1 MATLN
6 RYRVIWT
13 GGPGGEGVSTFYA
26 LPTATT
32 ALAEIR
38 TFFLSI
44 RALFPSTFSWS
55 FPNSGDQIEDSTGQI
70 SGAWSAAAA
79 APTAGTAPGSTYAAG
94 VGARVRWQTQLIL
107 NGRRTRG
114 TTFLTS
120 LSTSAYD
127 AQGTLDTAALN
138 TIQTSADALVAGTD
152 LVIYSRPHNG
162 SFGYGLVIGATV
174 PDRVTSLRS
183 RRY

>member
-26 LPTATT
+26 LPTAST
-32 ALAEIR
+32 ALADIR
-38 TFFLSI
+38 TFFDSI
-44 RALFPSTFSWS
+44 KGLVPAAFSWT

-79 APTAGTAPGSTYAAG
+79 PSVVGTSVTTAYAAG
-94 VGARVRWQTQLIL
+94 VGARVSWQTQLIL
-107 NGRRTRG
+107 NGRRLRG
-114 TTFLTS
+114 TTYITS
-120 LSTSAYD
+120 LSTSSYD
-127 AQGTLDTAALN
+127 TTGTL
-138 TIQTSADALVAGTD
+138 QTSSLTTLQNAADALIAATD

-174 PDRVTSLRS
+174 PDRVTALRS